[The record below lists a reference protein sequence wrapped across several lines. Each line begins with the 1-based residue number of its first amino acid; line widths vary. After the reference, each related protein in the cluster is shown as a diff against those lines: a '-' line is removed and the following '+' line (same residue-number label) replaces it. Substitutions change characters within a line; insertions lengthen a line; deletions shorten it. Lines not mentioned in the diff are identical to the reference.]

1 MKTYIVRAT
10 AQIQL
15 TAKTDKPDD
24 METLVKSAL
33 MAVCDISADITDLSA
48 EEINGG
54 QKQCHLKNLSAIRL
68 TIA

>member
-1 MKTYIVRAT
+1 MKAYIVRAT

-33 MAVCDISADITDLSA
+33 MDVCDISADITDLSTT
-48 EEINGG
+48 EV
-54 QKQCHLKNLSAIRL
+54 KKHDK
-68 TIA
+68 